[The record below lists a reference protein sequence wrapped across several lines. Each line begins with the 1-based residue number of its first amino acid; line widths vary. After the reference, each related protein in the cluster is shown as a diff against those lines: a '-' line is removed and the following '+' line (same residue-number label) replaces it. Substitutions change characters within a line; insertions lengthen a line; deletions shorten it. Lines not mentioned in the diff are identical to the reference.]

1 MCSYSSNLCSC
12 NFTSVQLL
20 FAAVRPAGR
29 RYRSITARPAGG
41 ANSAPQTSWLDFGER
56 KGMGKGNGK
65 ERARRKEREKKAVKG
80 KRRGEKEKGTRGRGK
95 GRILCSCDFSP
106 GKKLKKPCSARIS
119 RVDVMVESLSVRR
132 SVCPPVSPFVP
143 SFARRC
149 CGFAAVRPVGR
160 RYRSIAARPAVSS
173 SGAAAANAGSAALL
187 ADVGS

>member
-1 MCSYSSNLCSC
+1 
-12 NFTSVQLL
+12 VQLL

-56 KGMGKGNGK
+56 KEMGKGNGK
-65 ERARRKEREKKAVKG
+65 ERARRKERGKEKAVKG
-80 KRRGEKEKGTRGRGK
+80 KRRGGKEKGTRGRGK

-106 GKKLKKPCSARIS
+106 GKQLKKTCTARIS
-119 RVDVMVESLSVRR
+119 RIYVTVESLSVRR
-132 SVCPPVSPFVP
+132 SVRPPVSPFVP

-149 CGFAAVRPVGR
+149 CGFAAVRP
-160 RYRSIAARPAVSS
+160 AASS
-173 SGAAAANAGSAALL
+173 SGATARRAAANACSATLL